1 MRSRHPAYQVA
12 PTVTT
17 TSSGTAARPTA
28 DVTPSCAA
36 GAPMTRSVIA
46 SAHCWMLSAWAPGT
60 NWPTRD
66 SQTSAFN
73 SPTTTAFRVRTAS
86 STNSAQ

>member
-46 SAHCWMLSAWAPGT
+46 SAHCWMLSA
-60 NWPTRD
+60 
-66 SQTSAFN
+66 
-73 SPTTTAFRVRTAS
+73 
-86 STNSAQ
+86 